1 MTRVALVLAAAALAV
16 TGCGGDGREEAV
28 KTAESWLRAVGD
40 RDADRACE
48 LMSESAVDTI
58 RQRSELDPKTT
69 CLGVVRA
76 YSDAFE
82 RGDIDGI
89 LKIGLEPDGRVKND
103 EIGVFPRTGP
113 RELQVILMRREGETW
128 KVATMSLGPTEP
140 TPTPT
145 PEAN

>member
-1 MTRVALVLAAAALAV
+1 MRRPGLILTAALLLV
-16 TGCGGDGREEAV
+16 GCGGDGREDAV

-40 RDADRACE
+40 RDADRACA
-48 LMSESAVDTI
+48 LMAESAVDTI
-58 RQRSELDPKTT
+58 RKRSELDPKTT

-82 RGDIDGI
+82 PGDIDGT
-89 LKIGLEPDGRVKND
+89 LKIGLETDGRVKND
-103 EIGVFPRTGP
+103 EVGVFPRSGP
-113 RELQVILMRREGETW
+113 RELQVILMRRTGDEW

-145 PEAN
+145 PAQD